1 MVMLRIE
8 LGRIF
13 RIRGVRYPFK
23 ELRKLGI
30 SKNTASNL
38 LSGRVKSISDRH
50 LELICGRL
58 NCTPND
64 LYAWKPDNAG
74 VDVERH
80 PLKGLMR
87 DDNAG
92 RIDDILQ
99 EVPLDKLNE
108 AREML
113 ASLRDVE

>member
-1 MVMLRIE
+1 MLTINIS
-8 LGRIF
+8 RIF
-13 RIRGVRYPFK
+13 AVRGIKKPFT

-30 SKNTASNL
+30 SYGTAWNLVSGKTASIH
-38 LSGRVKSISDRH
+38 SKH
-50 LELICGRL
+50 LEAICERL

-87 DDNAG
+87 DENAA
-92 RIDDILQ
+92 DIGNILN

-113 ASLRDVE
+113 ASLKNGD

>member
-1 MVMLRIE
+1 MLKVD
-8 LGRIF
+8 LVRIF
-13 RIRGVRYPFK
+13 AVRGVKDPFK
-23 ELRKLGI
+23 TLRKLGI
-30 SKNTASNL
+30 SHSTAWNL
-38 LSGRVKSISDRH
+38 LSGRVKSISYRH
-50 LELICGRL
+50 MELICERL

-64 LYAWKPDNAG
+64 LYAWKPDRDG

-92 RIDDILQ
+92 DIGNILN

-108 AREML
+108 ARDML
-113 ASLRDVE
+113 ASLKNGD